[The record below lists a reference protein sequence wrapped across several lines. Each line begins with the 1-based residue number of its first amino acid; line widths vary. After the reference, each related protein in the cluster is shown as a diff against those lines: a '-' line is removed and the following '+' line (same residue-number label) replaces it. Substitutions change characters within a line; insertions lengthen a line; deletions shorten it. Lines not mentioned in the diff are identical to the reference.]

1 MPLTNIQ
8 CKAAVCPADRS
19 YVRLTDAF
27 GMYLEVS
34 KAGGKY
40 WRLKYRIGQTEKRLA
55 LGVYPTVSLAEAR
68 EVRDEA
74 RKEIGRG
81 GDPGQQR
88 KQAKLVQFAQQ
99 GSTFKAVAC
108 EWHEHWQ
115 NGKSPRH
122 AAYVLTRLEQDVF
135 PIIGSQAIA
144 TVTPMLLVSIAK
156 TIEARGARVIAEKC
170 LQTCGQI
177 FRYAIAHG
185 VVDRNPVQDVKPSET
200 LKSRRKKNY
209 ARLSEDEL
217 PEFLLKVEAYQ
228 GSALTRLAMNLIAL
242 TFLRTSELIE
252 APWSEINFEKAEWRI
267 GAERMKSDR
276 PHIVPLS
283 KQALDVLRTIHTFTR
298 SGHYIFPGV
307 KSPKTHMSNGTI
319 LAALKRM
326 GYTGRM
332 TGHGYR
338 GLASTILHE
347 QGLPHHAI
355 EIQLAH
361 IEKNEVSAAYNHAL
375 YIPER
380 RKMMQF
386 WADYLDKC
394 RLGQVAKN

>member
-8 CKAAVCPADRS
+8 CKAAVCPPDRS

-40 WRLKYRIGQTEKRLA
+40 WRLKYRTGQTEKRLA
-55 LGVYPTVSLAEAR
+55 LGVYPAVSFAEAR
-68 EVRDEA
+68 EARDEA

-81 GDPGQQR
+81 GDPGQQP

-108 EWHEHWQ
+108 EWHEHWR
-115 NGKSPRH
+115 NGESPRH

-135 PIIGSQAIA
+135 PVIGSQAIA

-185 VVDRNPVQDVKPSET
+185 VVDRNPVQDVEPGET
-200 LKSRRKKNY
+200 LESRRKKNY

-217 PEFLLKVEAYQ
+217 PVLFLKVEAR
-228 GSALTRLAMNLIAL
+228 ARL
-242 TFLRTSELIE
+242 R
-252 APWSEINFEKAEWRI
+252 
-267 GAERMKSDR
+267 R
-276 PHIVPLS
+276 PA
-283 KQALDVLRTIHTFTR
+283 QALGRR
-298 SGHYIFPGV
+298 A
-307 KSPKTHMSNGTI
+307 N
-319 LAALKRM
+319 ACLK
-326 GYTGRM
+326 
-332 TGHGYR
+332 
-338 GLASTILHE
+338 
-347 QGLPHHAI
+347 
-355 EIQLAH
+355 
-361 IEKNEVSAAYNHAL
+361 
-375 YIPER
+375 
-380 RKMMQF
+380 
-386 WADYLDKC
+386 
-394 RLGQVAKN
+394 